1 VTGDQIR
8 SEPEASDW
16 ESDKERTRERI
27 ITGREV
33 EQNRVILESEEIG
46 PESDDRK
53 SSEIKEVIV
62 LAASLFRGSGD
73 TALVS

>member
-1 VTGDQIR
+1 VNPRRVTGNRIR
-8 SEPEASDW
+8 NEP
-16 ESDKERTRERI
+16 ERI

-46 PESDDRK
+46 LESDDIK

-73 TALVS
+73 IALVS